1 MTIDATTRGLI
12 TNIHKT
18 MMMQK
23 LNKIY
28 PASPWNTKPV
38 DEGDDMIGQ
47 KVAVGDVVMTVIDD
61 KMVLMSVVSIVADE
75 FWQAN
80 SAMRR
85 SFTLVRY
92 KSKHKQVKIQ
102 RSSWNI
108 FKVGPEQI
116 TAAVLSGRL
125 Q

>member
-12 TNIHKT
+12 TNLHKT

-23 LNKIY
+23 LNK
-28 PASPWNTKPV
+28 AHVTSPWGTKPA

-47 KVAVGDVVMTVIDD
+47 KVAEGDVVMTVIDD
-61 KMVLMSVVSIVADE
+61 KMVLMSVVEIREDE
-75 FWQAN
+75 LWRKGEP
-80 SAMRR
+80 MRHV
-85 SFTLVRY
+85 FKLVRY
-92 KSKHKQVKIQ
+92 KSKRKQVKID
-102 RSSWNI
+102 RSGWGI

-116 TAAVLSGRL
+116 AAAVLSGRL

>member
-23 LNKIY
+23 LNKIN
-28 PASPWNTKPV
+28 PTSTWNTKPV

-47 KVAVGDVVMTVIDD
+47 KVAVGDVVMAIIDD
-61 KMVLMSVVSIVADE
+61 KMVLMSVVSIVVVE
-75 FWQAN
+75 SWQAN
-80 SAMRR
+80 SAMRH

-92 KSKHKQVKIQ
+92 KSKRKQVKIQ
-102 RSSWNI
+102 RSNLDI